1 MISSFVPSF
10 LKPVTA
16 MCGLGS
22 YTKKDDI
29 QVSIDEPISG
39 NLKVPAEK
47 PMTRCISQTSASVS
61 TDDSSSSRHE
71 SVSDEEVCARMA
83 QLGRAARK
91 AGRHVLRGNKLVLS

>member
-1 MISSFVPSF
+1 
-10 LKPVTA
+10 

-22 YTKKDDI
+22 YSNKDDGK
-29 QVSIDEPISG
+29 VSVDASALDT
-39 NLKVPAEK
+39 LKVPAEK
-47 PMTRCISQTSASVS
+47 PMTRCISQSSANATTEDS
-61 TDDSSSSRHE
+61 TSSSRNE